1 MTCERRKQ
9 GFLEQYWNYQILSVC
24 LCFLLLQWTPWP
36 KLTWE
41 ETIHYGGEARG
52 QKLKQRPTMEE
63 CCLLRTALHGFLGY
77 LFTQRRPTC
86 TRMAANNGLG
96 LSPADIAI
104 GQSDGRNSLR
114 FLPFSQVTKTN
125 HTLCNCYTHSTK
137 SIFQFPT
144 WLINPET
151 YRLFLIALALTK
163 LRNRLHT
170 QSALHTPQPS
180 PWSPLPI
187 HIILVHKIP
196 SLGPTARGTQSKSP
210 FFKLFGPCLSP

>member
-1 MTCERRKQ
+1 MNTIAKTNLRGNDPLWRGGQ
-9 GFLEQYWNYQILSVC
+9 GAETEAETDHGGVLLAEDCSPWLSR
-24 LCFLLLQWTPWP
+24 LP
-36 KLTWE
+36 
-41 ETIHYGGEARG
+41 
-52 QKLKQRPTMEE
+52 
-63 CCLLRTALHGFLGY
+63 
-77 LFTQRRPTC
+77 FTQRRPTC

-163 LRNRLHT
+163 LRNLLHT